1 MIGGRWEKSRLL
13 IITTEDCCETVVF
26 FFFFCTMHRRARKTA
41 HPLLLKVTLQRCTCA
56 YT

>member
-26 FFFFCTMHRRARKTA
+26 FFFFVQCTGERERLRTH
-41 HPLLLKVTLQRCTCA
+41 CS
-56 YT
+56 

>member
-26 FFFFCTMHRRARKTA
+26 FVQCTGERERLRTH
-41 HPLLLKVTLQRCTCA
+41 CS
-56 YT
+56 